1 MTEHEALQEAVR
13 RLLIALRPVL
23 ERDHLRFHDVI
34 RIKDAALRRRKS
46 DEIIELD
53 KAFWLCAARVKVTDK
68 AWGVVKGGNLAD
80 RGYFTGV
87 VEDGGE
93 QIPCVKTYKGM
104 GWTLQ
109 DVGFR
114 PDDPVR
120 AEALLDI
127 AIQEAKSK

>member
-13 RLLIALRPVL
+13 QLLSALNPIRRDLRVRFTNMSK
-23 ERDHLRFHDVI
+23 ERMEATV
-34 RIKDAALRRRKS
+34 A
-46 DEIIELD
+46 LD

-68 AWGVVKGGNLAD
+68 AWGVVTGGNLSD
-80 RGYFTGV
+80 RGWFTGV
-87 VEDGGE
+87 VQDHDGE
-93 QIPCVKTYKGM
+93 HIPCVETYKGD

-109 DVGFR
+109 DVGFY
-114 PDDPVR
+114 PDDPEQ

>member
-13 RLLIALRPVL
+13 QLLSALNP
-23 ERDHLRFHDVI
+23 I
-34 RIKDAALRRRKS
+34 RAREHSCFGSAHKDRQKAFIK
-46 DEIIELD
+46 LD
-53 KAFWLCAARVKVTDK
+53 KAFWLCVARVKITDK
-68 AWGVVKGGNLAD
+68 AWGTVTGGNLAD

-87 VEDGGE
+87 VEDDGE
-93 QIPCVKTYKGM
+93 QIPCVNTYRGM

-109 DVGFR
+109 DVGFH
-114 PDDPVR
+114 PDDPER